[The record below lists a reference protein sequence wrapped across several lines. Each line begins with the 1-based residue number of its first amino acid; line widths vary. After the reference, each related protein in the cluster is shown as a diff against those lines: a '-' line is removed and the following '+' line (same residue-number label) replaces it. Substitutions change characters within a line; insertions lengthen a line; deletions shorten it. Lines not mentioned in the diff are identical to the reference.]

1 MSLTNARVQIL
12 LGWLLMIVGGI
23 VGWSAN
29 TGIGTGIWG
38 VGAVLLI
45 VVSILYLISKV
56 GGGRLGG
63 A

>member
-23 VGWSAN
+23 VGWTAN
-29 TGIGTGIWG
+29 SSVGTGIWG
-38 VGAVLLI
+38 VGAALLI
-45 VVSILYLISKV
+45 VVSVLYIISKF
-56 GGGRLGG
+56 GGRLGG